1 MDVIL
6 FCGGVEYD
14 HRNDLIIFG
23 VDLVAPLVILYGNKE
38 TFALSFEP
46 TCSETHA
53 NVLK

>member
-1 MDVIL
+1 MDVMT

-14 HRNDLIIFG
+14 QRNDIIIFG
-23 VDLVAPLVILYGNKE
+23 LDLVAPLVVLCGNKE

-53 NVLK
+53 NVLT